1 MYYKKLF
8 IRIINMP
15 SVINSFFIITLIC
28 VIWYWYMIYD
38 QPHMLHRPFDNLFF
52 KTGDLILFHAYDNI
66 NPVFIGS
73 YWGHVGVVFKNP
85 DDANANPMLFE
96 AARTSQMKNCPDS
109 NKSGIIISDLKTRL
123 EKYKGIVSLKS
134 LNIPVQSEIIR
145 GFTKF
150 MTYAKSNMY
159 YNESVISNAI
169 GKKMGN
175 RFTNA
180 TNCGEIALLSLVKLA
195 ILPQTILQKNIAHH
209 LLYVAQ
215 LKQTQNNYYN
225 KPIEITFNPF

>member
-1 MYYKKLF
+1 
-8 IRIINMP
+8 
-15 SVINSFFIITLIC
+15 
-28 VIWYWYMIYD
+28 
-38 QPHMLHRPFDNLFF
+38 
-52 KTGDLILFHAYDNI
+52 
-66 NPVFIGS
+66 
-73 YWGHVGVVFKNP
+73 
-85 DDANANPMLFE
+85 MLFE